1 MGCLMVKKKK
11 LLNSIAKQ
19 ELESQSQ
26 NLKFDWCTDLDNGL
40 VFENKKMG
48 TILRYYAVFGDNQDY
63 LYDTFGIEERVGNC
77 VSVVLNQ
84 NDEICLLN
92 EYRFMPEKYFLSCPR
107 GFSEINENRLECSLR
122 EVSEEV
128 GDFEVIKTID
138 LGQLYQNTTFFI
150 TPIGVKLVKIKV
162 DNVEIGQNQ
171 ESEDI
176 CGIGFYESETV
187 KKMIKD
193 GKIECLITLGALMK
207 YFAFV
212 ESQTS

>member
-1 MGCLMVKKKK
+1 MLDSRQRKELILKNKQIK
-11 LLNSIAKQ
+11 L
-19 ELESQSQ
+19 
-26 NLKFDWCTDLDNGL
+26 DWKSDLSEGL

-48 TILRYYAVFGDNQDY
+48 TILRYYAVFGDKQDY

-84 NDEICLLN
+84 KDEICLLK

-107 GFSEINENRLECSLR
+107 GFSEVKENRLECSLR
-122 EVSEEV
+122 EVAEEV
-128 GDFEVIKTID
+128 GDFEVIETID
-138 LGQLYQNTTFFI
+138 LGQFYQNTTFFI

-162 DNVEIGQNQ
+162 SNVEIGKNQ

-176 CGIGFYESETV
+176 CGIGFYEPETV
-187 KKMIKD
+187 KQMIKD